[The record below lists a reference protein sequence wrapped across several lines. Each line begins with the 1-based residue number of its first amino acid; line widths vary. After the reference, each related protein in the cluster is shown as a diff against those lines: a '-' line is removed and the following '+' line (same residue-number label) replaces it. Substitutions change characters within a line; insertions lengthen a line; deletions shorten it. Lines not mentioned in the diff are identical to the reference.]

1 MPYDF
6 CRVALSYLPKVIQK
20 RIMSV
25 HDLMAQAVPQSYT
38 TLPGYARINPVAPHT
53 VIGCDKG
60 RAADRPTQI
69 QGAGR
74 IEVSHGMRHRKLET
88 CPVIALYRIFG

>member
-1 MPYDF
+1 
-6 CRVALSYLPKVIQK
+6 
-20 RIMSV
+20 MSV

-38 TLPGYARINPVAPHT
+38 TLPEYARINPVAPRT
-53 VIGCDKG
+53 VIGWDQG

-74 IEVSHGMRHRKLET
+74 IKASHGMRHRKLKT
-88 CPVIALYRIFG
+88 YPVVALYRILG

>member
-1 MPYDF
+1 MRYDF
-6 CRVALSYLPKVIQK
+6 CRVALSYLPKVLQK
-20 RIMSV
+20 RLMSV

-38 TLPGYARINPVAPHT
+38 TLPGYARINPVAPRP

-60 RAADRPTQI
+60 RAVVRPTQV

-74 IEVSHGMRHRKLET
+74 VE
-88 CPVIALYRIFG
+88 A